1 MINIYI
7 TIPVTLLVLSGGGG
21 LILYFVKN
29 PDKLEKWVAILSKLG
44 RYFSVKA
51 EETYVKYSVQSK
63 VNGFIY
69 NVAKVIPNL
78 IVQKVKVEW
87 VSDRLSE
94 REFIENNQVV
104 VRMRKSRSE
113 NRNIVNA
120 TVAFVS
126 HSLLIKAKR
135 YIAKYQKEAID
146 MFTVT
151 QILKREDP
159 IALSEFIEAY
169 LHEAMDNQK
178 VNALYAKFE
187 DIDLFGLYFP
197 VFITEMTFLG
207 EKVFGG
213 HRNDQAI
220 FEEVNQLVNFLYN
233 YSHRKINEDSVNEY
247 NGAYCKFAIRI
258 YGRSARI
265 QNEGEQIYI
274 NNIEK
279 TAEDTDTIYI
289 ISKQE
294 NRDFIS
300 SVVKEALKHIPFTLY
315 NNRQYNATITAPD
328 GGKVKVKNILIVLR
342 SKNVAIFRKE

>member
-7 TIPVTLLVLSGGGG
+7 IIPVTILFLTGGS
-21 LILYFVKN
+21 LTVYFVKN
-29 PDKLEKWVAILSKLG
+29 PDKLEKWVAIIAKLG
-44 RYFSVKA
+44 RYISSRA
-51 EETYVKYSVQSK
+51 EESYVKYIVQSK

-69 NVAKVIPNL
+69 NVAKIVPNL

-87 VSDRLSE
+87 VPDKLSE
-94 REFIENNQVV
+94 REFIQNDKVV
-104 VRMRKSRSE
+104 VRMRRSRCE
-113 NRNIVNA
+113 NRNLVNA
-120 TVAFVS
+120 TIAFVS
-126 HSLLIKAKR
+126 QSLLIKAKR

-169 LHEAMDNQK
+169 LHEAMDNKK
-178 VNALYAKFE
+178 VNDLYAKFE

-207 EKVFGG
+207 EKIFGS

-220 FEEVNQLVNFLYN
+220 YEEVNQLVNFLYN
-233 YSHRKINEDSVNEY
+233 YSHRRINEDCVSEY
-247 NGAYCKFAIRI
+247 NGDYCKFAIRI

-274 NNIEK
+274 NNIAK
-279 TAEDTDTIYI
+279 TAEVTDTIYI

-294 NRDFIS
+294 NKEFINR
-300 SVVKEALKHIPFTLY
+300 VVAEALLHIPFTQY
-315 NNRQYNATITAPD
+315 NARQYKATITAPD
-328 GGKVKVKNILIVLR
+328 GGKVKVKNLLIVLR
-342 SKNVAIFRKE
+342 SKDVTIYRKQ

>member
-7 TIPVTLLVLSGGGG
+7 TISATLLVLTGGGG
-21 LILYFVKN
+21 LIVYFIKN
-29 PDKLEKWVAILSKLG
+29 PVKFEEWIALLTRFG
-44 RYFSVKA
+44 RYFSSRA
-51 EETYVKYSVQSK
+51 EESYVKYKVQSR

-69 NVAKVIPNL
+69 NVAKIIPNL

-87 VSDRLSE
+87 VSDKMSE
-94 REFIENNQVV
+94 QEFIQNNQVV
-104 VRMRKSRSE
+104 VRMRRSRSE
-113 NRNIVNA
+113 NRNLVNA

-126 HSLLIKAKR
+126 QSLLIKAKR

-207 EKVFGG
+207 EKLFGS

-220 FEEVNQLVNFLYN
+220 YEEVNQLVAFLYN

-258 YGRSARI
+258 YGRTVRI
-265 QNEGEQIYI
+265 QNEGEQIYV
-274 NNIEK
+274 NNIVK

-294 NRDFIS
+294 NRDFING
-300 SVVKEALKHIPFTLY
+300 VVKEALNKIPFTQY
-315 NNRQYNATITAPD
+315 NAREYNATITAPD
-328 GGKVKVKNILIVLR
+328 GDKVKVKNILIVLR
-342 SKNVAIFRKE
+342 SKDVAIYRKH